1 MAIHVDERKSTSPW
15 TEETCK
21 TRSQMIYG
29 SVGNQIVYVTVTIQ
43 DMPKM
48 MEQFPSHSGTVGG
61 FIKDSAEIIEYWLR
75 YDRNKAVTDQ

>member
-1 MAIHVDERKSTSPW
+1 MAVYVDKKKSTSPW

-48 MEQFPSHSGTVGG
+48 MEQFPSHSGTVED
-61 FIKDSAEIIEYWLR
+61 FIKDSAGIIEYWLR
-75 YDRNKAVTDQ
+75 DDRKRCE